1 MIRDAQE
8 VGFFEGFYKMKYKR
22 PFFAVLTVFLVLL
35 ISSGSKAVD
44 TADIDAVRS
53 KGVLDAKDL
62 RVIDRFVGDAV
73 NELVETRDF
82 TSIAKV
88 RTVILS
94 RSSSG
99 RDSAEAQ
106 YAAQFSESAHKYISA
121 ALERASGLASE
132 EHRFKAILNLLILV
146 DGLEDLRLADLA
158 LEWLNDKSPVIQ
170 YWAVHCLTSRGF
182 IEKLNA
188 DTGGNPGLASEIAGQ
203 LKGLVDN
210 SSPEVLALITE
221 FAGGVEIFEA
231 EELLL
236 RVADVRISRY
246 ADWTVEYE
254 LLDGAILKALD
265 DKIGSSGEGKAALG
279 RRFGQLYSY
288 VAQRYVK
295 GWDFLSAEQMQQ
307 LASVLVETEV
317 LCISKR
323 TRIAQSVIKT
333 AVEQENNAALME
345 EHNRLLGDETRAG
358 QLPSML
364 KFDYGKKAD
373 GSSRTAPLAL
383 PEPPEEQVPE

>member
-1 MIRDAQE
+1 
-8 VGFFEGFYKMKYKR
+8 MKYKR

-35 ISSGSKAVD
+35 ISSDSQAVD
-44 TADIDAVRS
+44 TTDIDAVRN
-53 KGVLDAKDL
+53 KGVLDASDL
-62 RVIDRFVGDAV
+62 LVIDRFVGDAV
-73 NELVETRDF
+73 DEVVDTRDF
-82 TSIAKV
+82 SSVARI

-94 RSSSG
+94 RRSSG
-99 RDSAEAQ
+99 RDSAEGQ
-106 YAAQFSESAHKYISA
+106 YEAQFSESAHKYISE

-132 EHRFKAILNLLILV
+132 DQRFKVILNLLILI
-146 DGLEDLRLADLA
+146 DGLEDLRLAGLA
-158 LEWLNDKSPVIQ
+158 MERLNDASPVIR
-170 YWAVHCLTSRGF
+170 YWAVHCVTSAGF
-182 IEKLNA
+182 IERLSGE
-188 DTGGNPGLASEIAGQ
+188 TSGNPGLASEIAEQ

-210 SSPEVLALITE
+210 SSPEILALITE
-221 FAGGVEIFEA
+221 FAGGVEVFEA
-231 EELLL
+231 EELLVK
-236 RVADVRISRY
+236 VADVRISRY

-265 DKIGSSGEGKAALG
+265 DKLGSSGEGKAALG

-317 LCISKR
+317 SCISKR

-333 AVEQENNAALME
+333 AVEQEDYAALME

-358 QLPSML
+358 QLATML
-364 KFDYGKKAD
+364 KFDYGKKPD

-383 PEPPEEQVPE
+383 PEPPEEQVTQ